1 MKKPKDMVLVKIE
14 YFSGHEEGDD
24 GTPYFVASSD
34 DLMFTTQGDTFET
47 LLDNIRECLILCL
60 HDTDSVA
67 EYGVAPDASI
77 RLTMDLPENY
87 AQTA

>member
-1 MKKPKDMVLVKIE
+1 MKKPKDTVLVKIE

-67 EYGVAPDASI
+67 EYGVAPDANI